1 MHGALKSFVYHRS
14 FISLLSFA
22 SWWTDSHVF
31 GGFHFHYCLWSH
43 CLCAA
48 PTWVLITPIRECPFK
63 YYITRKSCYSHHVC
77 HEDINANSCF
87 LLPFDACL
95 YTKRDLFPVFIIN
108 DKQNYLR
115 IWGLGRYIIFSS
127 LNTSSFQWHCG
138 VKSSSS
144 DFPRECYKNKET
156 SFGSSPARK

>member
-1 MHGALKSFVYHRS
+1 M
-14 FISLLSFA
+14 
-22 SWWTDSHVF
+22 DSHVF

-115 IWGLGRYIIFSS
+115 VWGLGRYIIFSS
-127 LNTSSFQWHCG
+127 LNASSFQWHCG

-144 DFPRECYKNKET
+144 DFPGIGIRTRRPALVPVLPGN
-156 SFGSSPARK
+156 SSVTLSQLHLFRRQCLYL